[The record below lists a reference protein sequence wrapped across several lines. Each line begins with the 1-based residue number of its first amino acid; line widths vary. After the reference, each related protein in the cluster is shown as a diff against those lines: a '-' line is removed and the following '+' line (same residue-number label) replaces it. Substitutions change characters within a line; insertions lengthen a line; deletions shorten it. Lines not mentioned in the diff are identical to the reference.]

1 MNPVAPPALQTPV
14 AAAKHIASD
23 SEMPLRPF
31 AELVL
36 GNPNDRRL
44 DAVPSICR
52 QPLRTSELDFE
63 SQYRFDSFER
73 ALVGFFRERAREIPS
88 EMLPGV
94 VRADRMKTTVV
105 GPVSLSAED
114 MPTNVSTK
122 SKTYEAIVPAMDL
135 HQAAQI
141 INLEFLGRPDRPD
154 TQDGQGI
161 ILVRYDVHYISES
174 GEVAH
179 RGGARVTLCLMPEDK
194 DKMVVYLENVI
205 ES

>member
-1 MNPVAPPALQTPV
+1 
-14 AAAKHIASD
+14 
-23 SEMPLRPF
+23 
-31 AELVL
+31 
-36 GNPNDRRL
+36 
-44 DAVPSICR
+44 
-52 QPLRTSELDFE
+52 
-63 SQYRFDSFER
+63 
-73 ALVGFFRERAREIPS
+73 
-88 EMLPGV
+88 MLPGV

-141 INLEFLGRPDRPD
+141 INLEFLGRPD

-179 RGGARVTLCLMPEDK
+179 RGGARVTLCLMPEAK
-194 DKMVVYLENVI
+194 GRVVVYLENVI
-205 ES
+205 ER

>member
-23 SEMPLRPF
+23 SQIPLRPF

-44 DAVPSICR
+44 DTVPSICR
-52 QPLRTSELDFE
+52 QTLRTSELDFE
-63 SQYRFDSFER
+63 SQYRFVSFER
-73 ALVGFFRERAREIPS
+73 ALVGLFRERSREIPS

-141 INLEFLGRPDRPD
+141 INLEFLGRPD

-179 RGGARVTLCLMPEDK
+179 RGGARVTLCLMPEAK
-194 DKMVVYLENVI
+194 GRVVVYLENVI
-205 ES
+205 ER